1 MKITDVLETAKQELN
16 KKEMFDKNKKILENL
31 DIETLFATPF
41 KWIYKNHINFVN
53 DDRKFFV
60 INPFLNEWEN
70 FVSQKSLDKN
80 NENIATEVNQ
90 FFLSFIGSIIIYYHN
105 LYSVFSK
112 NENMKKFIKILPK
125 DWIYLKEINLYWG
138 QSNSDY
144 IEPNNSEIYFIYGKN
159 DRDFWVW
166 VNNKELK
173 SKKGLVIAVKKDFIR
188 DNFKKIIPLLI
199 SILGCKVNLIKVLKT
214 KDVNEIYTF
223 LKNFIGKN
231 AVDEYN
237 GYAKDVEK
245 ITYLKS
251 RTYDN
256 YVTPAISMIAIKW
269 SEFIKNAS
277 EYLDKEYKNN

>member
-1 MKITDVLETAKQELN
+1 MNIKDVLETAKQELN
-16 KKEMFDKNKKILENL
+16 RKDLFEKNKKILENL
-31 DIETLFATPF
+31 DIEKIFSTSF

-60 INPFLNEWEN
+60 INPYLKEWEN

-80 NENIATEVNQ
+80 NEDISNEVNQ
-90 FFLSFIGSIIIYYHN
+90 FFLSFIGGIIIYYHN

-112 NENMKKFIKILPK
+112 NDNLKKFIKILST

-144 IEPNNSEIYFIYGKN
+144 IEPNNSEIYFIYWKN

-173 SKKGLVIAVKKDFIR
+173 NKKGVVIAVKKDFIR
-188 DNFKKIIPLLI
+188 DNIKKITPLLI
-199 SILGCKVNLIKVLKT
+199 SILWCKINLIKVLKS
-214 KDVNEIYTF
+214 KDVDEVYTF
-223 LKNFIGKN
+223 LKNFIWN
-231 AVDEYN
+231 DAVAEYN
-237 GYAKDVEK
+237 GYTKEVEK

-251 RTYDN
+251 RVYDK
-256 YVTPAISMIAIKW
+256 YVTPAISSIAVKW
-269 SEFIKNAS
+269 SAFIKVANDF
-277 EYLDKEYKNN
+277 LVTEYKK